1 MYNNL
6 STKLKSARTNSGL
19 TRKQI
24 STLIGV
30 SESMIGHYETGERLP
45 SLNIL
50 VKLAS
55 HYKVSID
62 YLLDHDTSSN
72 NLVSLDGLS
81 DKQKQ
86 IVRDTIES
94 FRNTSHS

>member
-1 MYNNL
+1 MYKNL

-24 STLIGV
+24 ATLIGV

-50 VKLAS
+50 VKLAN

-94 FRNTSHS
+94 FRNISHS